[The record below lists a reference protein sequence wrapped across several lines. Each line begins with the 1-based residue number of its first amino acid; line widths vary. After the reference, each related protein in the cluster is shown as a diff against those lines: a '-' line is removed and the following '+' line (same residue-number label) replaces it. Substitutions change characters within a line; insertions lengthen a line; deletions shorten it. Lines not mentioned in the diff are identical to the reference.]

1 MRIAVPAE
9 TQGAETRVAVTP
21 ETVRKFKS
29 LGAEIAVQSG
39 AGLASGISDADYE
52 AAGATIA
59 ADAAAALAGAAIV
72 LKVRRPAESE
82 IKGLPAGA
90 LVIATMDPMA
100 TRRRSPRS
108 PRPRSRPSPWS
119 SCRASPARR

>member
-21 ETVRKFKS
+21 ETVRKFLG
-29 LGAEIAVQSG
+29 LGAEIVVETG
-39 AGLASGISDADYE
+39 AGLASGISDADYQ

-59 ADAAAALAGAAIV
+59 SSAAEALAGAAIV

-82 IKGLPAGA
+82 IAGLPKGA
-90 LVIATMDPMA
+90 LVVGIMDP
-100 TRRRSPRS
+100 
-108 PRPRSRPSPWS
+108 
-119 SCRASPARR
+119 